1 MCVFKQE
8 FNLVEENEGLSRIKN
23 DDVCV
28 KINLQNI

>member
-8 FNLVEENEGLSRIKN
+8 FNLVEENEALSRIKN